1 MDRKMLKSIIRKIS
15 RRSNISNF
23 ILEKDY
29 YVCLVLKDLSFKQD
43 KIQAYF
49 KGGTAVYKI
58 LDNFKRFSEDIDL
71 TVKVNNDESNNSNK
85 TRLKKSALGY
95 NIPDLELIKEEII
108 DKKGSITAFY
118 KYESLFGIGN
128 LFKFGKIQ
136 IESTSFTVSEPVT
149 VYEIEPLIYK
159 YATDDE
165 KKILKEYG
173 ISPFN
178 IETITLERIFV
189 DKIFA
194 AEFYFEREMYRDF
207 AKHIYDI
214 VTMFND
220 DKIKDLL
227 NKKAYF
233 LKLIEYKRQEEKIR
247 LGGIPDNKSILDFN
261 YWKLNFSKEVNQ
273 AFNEMQNIYVL
284 DDDNKM
290 TIKYIE
296 NALSK
301 LVEKLK
307 IILN

>member
-43 KIQAYF
+43 KIHAYF

-95 NIPDLELIKEEII
+95 NIPDLELIKEETI

-128 LFKFGKIQ
+128 LFKFEKIQ

-165 KKILKEYG
+165 KKILKEKEFLL
-173 ISPFN
+173 IKSLRQNFTLKEKC
-178 IETITLERIFV
+178 IEI
-189 DKIFA
+189 
-194 AEFYFEREMYRDF
+194 
-207 AKHIYDI
+207 
-214 VTMFND
+214 
-220 DKIKDLL
+220 LL
-227 NKKAYF
+227 NIF
-233 LKLIEYKRQEEKIR
+233 M
-247 LGGIPDNKSILDFN
+247 IL
-261 YWKLNFSKEVNQ
+261 
-273 AFNEMQNIYVL
+273 
-284 DDDNKM
+284 
-290 TIKYIE
+290 
-296 NALSK
+296 
-301 LVEKLK
+301 
-307 IILN
+307 

>member
-1 MDRKMLKSIIRKIS
+1 MNKEFLKRLILDINKRTKLSVD
-15 RRSNISNF
+15 

-95 NIPDLELIKEEII
+95 NIPDLELIKEETI

-128 LFKFGKIQ
+128 LFKFEKIQ

-214 VTMFND
+214 VTMF
-220 DKIKDLL
+220 KDLL
-227 NKKAYF
+227 NKKTYF
-233 LKLIEYKRQEEKIR
+233 LKLIEYKKKKKKIR

-296 NALSK
+296 KALSK
-301 LVEKLK
+301 LIEKLK

>member
-214 VTMFND
+214 VTMF
-220 DKIKDLL
+220 KDLL

-301 LVEKLK
+301 LIEKLK